1 MIGTRQYLRVCSLQV
16 AGQSGSGIELSALR
30 VTFHITHGTQQ
41 TPRVLQARVYNP
53 SPSTIQAIE
62 KQFTRVVLSA
72 GYQGNAATIFS
83 GTITQTRH
91 GRENPV
97 DTFIDIFASSNEQSY
112 ATATTQQVLAPGWQ
126 WKDVHSQA
134 VTDMA
139 DDNIAAGAFPEI
151 SGSGARPKV
160 MYGMTRDIC
169 RVAGTST
176 GSAWNVSDGALN
188 FNQITAMQKG
198 GGGKSIALTPKSG
211 LVGIPVQVPGGVQAT
226 CLLNPDLQVGVN
238 VTLNDSLVLGQQAD
252 LSYGATDGGNFEYT
266 TDNGVTRRTV
276 VGLSPTGSYSVVFV
290 EHIGDTRGDPWYSTI
305 TCIATDVSAVQSR
318 SLLGAF

>member
-1 MIGTRQYLRVCSLQV
+1 MSSTRQYLRVCSLQV
-16 AGQSGSGIELSALR
+16 AGQTGSGLELSALR
-30 VTFHITHGTQQ
+30 VTFQITHGTQQ

-53 SPSTIQAIE
+53 NPSTIQTIE
-62 KQFTRVVLSA
+62 KQFTRVILSA

-83 GTITQTRH
+83 GTIAQTRH

-112 ATATTQQVLAPGWQ
+112 ATATTQQVLASGWQ
-126 WKDVHSQA
+126 WKDVQSQA

-139 DDNIAAGAFPEI
+139 DDKIAAGAFPEI

-188 FNQITAMQKG
+188 FNQISTMQKSG
-198 GGGKSIALTPKSG
+198 SNKTIALSPRSG
-211 LVGIPVQVPGGVQAT
+211 LVGIPVQVPGGVQAI
-226 CLLNPDLQVGVN
+226 CLLNPNLQVGVN
-238 VTLNDSLVLGQQAD
+238 VTLNNNLILQQQAD
-252 LSYGATDGGNFEYT
+252 LSFGATDGGNFDST
-266 TDNGVTRRTV
+266 TEDGVTRRSV
-276 VGLSPTGSYSVVFV
+276 IGLSPLGSYNIVFV

-305 TCIATDVSAVQSR
+305 TCIATDSSAVQSA